1 MPCQMRRPVFFCLLL
16 LILIAAG
23 SCFTPRKVDKYI
35 ADKYV
40 STPPS
45 NKRKIE
51 GITVNSLLSPLGDT
65 LSSSYG
71 DRRKFLPLI
80 FYYNEEK
87 TIHSSLNPQVPVNN
101 FINTIITYS
110 NKALKPKLNG
120 KRIELTIEKVPSH
133 FATTI
138 RSQTIWLIYSYT
150 WVNAGILPEDNELRV
165 SYKLY
170 ENNSLAKSSVVSANL
185 TTQGVNFGLYA
196 SIRKKIGEYLN
207 KYDENI
213 TEMSKS
219 IVDKIAAEL

>member
-1 MPCQMRRPVFFCLLL
+1 MTYQMRRPVFFCLALL
-16 LILIAAG
+16 MIAAS
-23 SCFTPRKVDKYI
+23 SCFTPKKVDKYI

-40 STPPS
+40 STPPP

-51 GITVNSLLSPLGDT
+51 GITVNSVPSPLGDT
-65 LSSSYG
+65 LSISYG

-87 TIHSSLNPQVPVNN
+87 TIHSSLNPQVSVNN
-101 FINTIITYS
+101 FINTISTYS

-150 WVNAGILPEDNELRV
+150 WVHAGILPEDNELRV

-170 ENNSLAKSSVVSANL
+170 ENNSLVKSSVVSTNL
-185 TTQGVNFGLYA
+185 ITQGVNFGMYN
-196 SIRKKIGEYLN
+196 SVRKKLGEYLD

-213 TEMSKS
+213 TAMSKS
-219 IVDKIAAEL
+219 IIDKIAAEL